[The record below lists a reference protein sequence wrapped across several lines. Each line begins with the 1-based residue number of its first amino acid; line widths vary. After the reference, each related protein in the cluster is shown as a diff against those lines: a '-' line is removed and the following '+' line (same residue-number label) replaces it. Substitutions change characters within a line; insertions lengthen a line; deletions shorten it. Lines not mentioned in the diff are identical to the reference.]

1 MTSSGWLSDNP
12 AKAWAER
19 FYLYYSGAW
28 MLAVGLV
35 IVTGWI
41 FSWGDLGYLVFGCTL
56 GGAAVVGPLLV
67 RDRPDADEPFWK
79 TYWFKLNVWVFILV
93 TFGTYVGTH
102 YFFDLM
108 GMKYAFP
115 VTWTLESDV
124 VGSTEQRVPIFMYP
138 LTQAYFVT
146 YYVAAPIA
154 LRKLTRVLALG
165 RLGRIVVIFALA
177 YAVAWMETFT
187 MASDA
192 MLPYFEY
199 ADRGRMLVLGSWGY
213 ASYFIVGLP
222 LVSQIDDAR
231 GERWPI
237 GRVVLQACAACMLI
251 LALLELWA
259 KLVGPIA

>member
-1 MTSSGWLSDNP
+1 MTSSGWLSENP

-19 FYLYYSGAW
+19 YFLLYSGAW

-35 IVTGWI
+35 IVSGWI
-41 FSWGDLGYLVFGCTL
+41 FSWGDLGYLVFGCVL
-56 GGAAVVGPLLV
+56 GGGAIVGPFLSK
-67 RDRPDADEPFWK
+67 RRPDAGEPFWQ
-79 TYWFKLNVWVFILV
+79 TFWFKLNVWVFILV
-93 TFGTYVGTH
+93 VFGTYIGTH

-124 VGSTEQRVPIFMYP
+124 VGGSEQTVPIFMYP

-154 LRKLTRVLALG
+154 LRKLTSTLALG
-165 RLGRIVVIFALA
+165 RLGRIVAIVGLA
-177 YAVAWMETFT
+177 YAVAWMETFA

-192 MLPYFEY
+192 LRDYFEY
-199 ADRGRMLVLGSWGY
+199 ADKGRMLRLGSWGY

-222 LVSQIDDAR
+222 LVSLIDEDR
-231 GERWPI
+231 REPWSL
-237 GRVVLQACAACMLI
+237 GRVVLQACAACLLI
-251 LALLELWA
+251 LGLLELWA